1 MLKKRL
7 DELALVVSFLTRYP
21 VAGHLSA
28 YPRLADA
35 VWAFPI
41 GGLLAV
47 APAALVLWAVPGVLG
62 AMIAVALTIWI
73 TIALHEDG
81 LADVADATGARD
93 ESKRLEIMHDSTI
106 GTYGA
111 LALVLV
117 VGLRVAALSAL
128 GAPAAAYLA
137 AAAISRAGMAGVLM
151 MPPSRQA
158 GLGAVA
164 GTPLLKTVLAG
175 MTLALVASL
184 ILIGLVQTLVL
195 AAACAAMQ
203 FFMGRK
209 SMRLFDGQTGD
220 VCGAAQQLGEVGGLI
235 ALAVFVAI

>member
-1 MLKKRL
+1 MLKKRM

-21 VAGHLSA
+21 VAGHLKA
-28 YPRLADA
+28 YPRLADG
-35 VWAFPI
+35 VWAFPL
-41 GGLLAV
+41 GGLMAV
-47 APAALVLWAVPGVLG
+47 TPAALVLLVLPNALG
-62 AMIAVALTIWI
+62 AIIAVALTVWI

-111 LALVLV
+111 LALILV
-117 VGLRVAALSAL
+117 VGLRVTALAQL
-128 GAPAAAYLA
+128 AAPAAAFLA
-137 AAAISRAGMAGVLM
+137 AAAISRSGMGFILM

-164 GTPLLKTVLAG
+164 GRPQLKIAMAG
-175 MTLALVASL
+175 LGIALVAAL
-184 ILIGLVQTLVL
+184 LLIGFLQTLVL
-195 AAACAAMQ
+195 VAGCGALQ
-203 FFMGRK
+203 FYIGRK
-209 SMRLFDGQTGD
+209 SMHLFGGQTGD

-235 ALAVFVAI
+235 ALAVFAAI